1 MKIEKVALP
10 EKCRII
16 CVSDIHGH
24 ADDFEKLL
32 DKCEYD
38 ADKDFLFILGDILEK
53 GTQNIKMIRLVKKL
67 CRNEKA
73 ICIQG
78 NNDTM
83 CERMAYRDDKEKF
96 LSRLLSRPQNT
107 YMDMAKEIGITDF
120 SEDFDAKRERVNES
134 FKEELEFIRD
144 LPFAIDTKDYIF
156 VHAGIENRQDW
167 ENSAEVV
174 IQNVYWWLRKEHPLS
189 KTVVVGH
196 FPCYNF
202 SRSGNTNL
210 PIIDEEKRIIDIDGG
225 CSVKWVGQLNGFII
239 NKDGENYS
247 YETRF
252 LPLVPE
258 SVVTRDY
265 NPGRSYKYLDYEES
279 DLEII
284 GKDGV
289 FIDVRNKADGTTGR
303 IPECCTGYWNDRL
316 HGWINL
322 DSFVKVNKGDKYY
335 IYGEFGEF
343 YIGLCENGQVGMI
356 PKECI

>member
-1 MKIEKVALP
+1 MKIEKVTLP

-16 CVSDIHGH
+16 CVGDIHGH
-24 ADDFEKLL
+24 ADDFERLL
-32 DKCEYD
+32 EKCEYD

-53 GTQNIKMIRLVKKL
+53 GSQNIKTLRLVKKL
-67 CRNEKA
+67 CEKERA

-83 CERMAYRDDKEKF
+83 CERMAYRDGKEKF
-96 LSRLLSRPQNT
+96 LSRLISRPENT
-107 YMDMAKEIGITDF
+107 YMDMAKEIGINDF
-120 SEDFDAKRERVNES
+120 TEDFDIKREKVNEI
-134 FKEELEFIRD
+134 FKYELRFIRN
-144 LPFAIDTKDYIF
+144 LPFAIDTKDYVF
-156 VHAGIENRQDW
+156 VHAGIENRIDW
-167 ENSAEVV
+167 ENSAETV
-174 IQNVYWWLRKEHPLS
+174 IQNDYWWLRKEHSLS

-202 SRSGNTNL
+202 SRSKNTNL
-210 PIIDEEKRIIDIDGG
+210 PIVDTEKRIIDIDGG

-239 NKDGENYS
+239 TKDGDSYS

-252 LPLVPE
+252 MPLVPE
-258 SVVTRDY
+258 NRITKAY
-265 NPGRSYKYLDYEES
+265 KPEASYKYLDYEKS

-284 GKDGV
+284 AKDGI
-289 FIDVRNKADGTTGR
+289 FLDVRNKSDGTTGR
-303 IPECCTGYWNDRL
+303 IPECCTGQWDGKL

-322 DSFVKVNKGDKYY
+322 DSFVKVSEGDLFYT
-335 IYGEFGEF
+335 YGEFGDY

>member
-1 MKIEKVALP
+1 MKIEKVTLP

-24 ADDFEKLL
+24 ADDFERLL
-32 DKCEYD
+32 KKCEYVPE
-38 ADKDFLFILGDILEK
+38 KDFLFILGDILEK
-53 GTQNIKMIRLVKKL
+53 GSQNIKTLRFVKKL
-67 CRNEKA
+67 CKNKKT

-83 CERMAYRDDKEKF
+83 CERMAYRDNKEKF
-96 LSRLLSRPQNT
+96 LSRLISRPENT

-120 SEDFDAKRERVNES
+120 KDDFDSKRKKVNDF
-134 FKEELEFIRD
+134 FKDELNFIRD

-156 VHAGIENRQDW
+156 VHAGIENRSDW
-167 ENSAEVV
+167 ENSAEIV
-174 IQNVYWWLRKEHPLS
+174 IQNDYWWLRKEHSLS

-202 SRSGNTNL
+202 ARGKNTNL
-210 PIIDEEKRIIDIDGG
+210 PIIDTEKRIIDIDGG
-225 CSVKWVGQLNGFII
+225 CSVKWVGQLNSFII

-247 YETRF
+247 YKTSF
-252 LPLVPE
+252 VPLVPE
-258 SVVTRDY
+258 SVITKDY
-265 NPGRSYKYLDYEES
+265 NPDRSYKYLDYEKS
-279 DLEII
+279 NLEII
-284 GKDGV
+284 SKDGV
-289 FIDVRNKADGTTGR
+289 FLDVRNLADGKTGR
-303 IPECCTGYWNDRL
+303 IPECCTGQWDGKL

-335 IYGEFGEF
+335 IYGEFGDY